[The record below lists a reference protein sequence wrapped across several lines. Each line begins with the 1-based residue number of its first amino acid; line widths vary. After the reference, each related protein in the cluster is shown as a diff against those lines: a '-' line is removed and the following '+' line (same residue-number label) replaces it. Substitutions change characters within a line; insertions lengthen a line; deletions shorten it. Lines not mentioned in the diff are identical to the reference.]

1 MIRFGTVPALMDDS
15 HPQDPMTFSPRL
27 PPHDLARLVID
38 AAEQAGAEGYW
49 TGAHPIHDDAVRHMV
64 RFLGLLLAGD
74 DDLAASEIEVYGR
87 VFEAVSGHRP
97 GVDELRAA
105 AMESVE
111 LASDPDGLH
120 AFLMETPAY
129 LASVLEMDRERGTRN
144 GDQVVTALSGLGLAI
159 LTADGHATP
168 EEDSI
173 ITTHLNHLRGEL
185 DRLGVT
191 ATEV

>member
-1 MIRFGTVPALMDDS
+1 
-15 HPQDPMTFSPRL
+15 MTLPLRL
-27 PPHDLARLVID
+27 PPDALARMVID
-38 AAEQAGAEGYW
+38 AATQAGAQGYW

-97 GVDELRAA
+97 AADELRAA

-129 LASVLEMDRERGTRN
+129 LAAVLEMDRERGTRN
-144 GDQVVTALSGLGLAI
+144 ADQVVTALSGLGVAI
-159 LTADGHATP
+159 LAADGHAAP

-185 DRLGVT
+185 DRYGVT
-191 ATEV
+191 ATDD